1 MTQSMSDAV
10 IIADK
15 VTVTRSGRK
24 LIDEITIGLKPGQF
38 TVVIGPNG
46 AGKSTLMKVLSGEM
60 KPDSGHVTY
69 YGTGVELCQPVDLAR
84 RRAVLPQATQLAF
97 PFTAL
102 EIARMGAVAQ
112 GALNPSEEGRKALA
126 RVGLRGFESRPYP
139 SMSGG
144 EQQRVQ
150 FARALAQVPQPV
162 VDGIPRALF
171 LDEPTA
177 SLDLGHQI
185 SVLEE
190 ARDFAAGG
198 GMVLAILH
206 DLNLAAEFADHLIV
220 LNHGRVVAEGACQE
234 TVNDEIISTVY
245 GIAGAVGRLPA
256 AHIPYV
262 LPQSRDR

>member
-1 MTQSMSDAV
+1 M
-10 IIADK
+10 IIADDI
-15 VTVTRSGRK
+15 TVSRGGRK
-24 LIDEITIGLKPGQF
+24 LLDRVGISLEPGKF

-60 KPDSGHVTY
+60 KPDQGHVSY
-69 YGTGVELCQPVDLAR
+69 YGSSVGLWSPAELAR
-84 RRAVLPQATQLAF
+84 RRAVLPQAVQLAF

-102 EIARMGAVAQ
+102 EIARMGAVAK
-112 GALNPSEEGRKALA
+112 GSLDPGDEARKALS

-139 SMSGG
+139 SLSGG

-150 FARALAQVPQPV
+150 FARALAQVPQA
-162 VDGIPRALF
+162 VDGETPCALF

-185 SVLEE
+185 SVLEI
-190 ARDFAAGG
+190 ARDFASSG

-206 DLNLAAEFADHLIV
+206 DLNLAAEFADNLVV
-220 LNHGRVVAEGACQE
+220 LHHGRVVAEGPCSE
-234 TVNDEIISTVY
+234 TVRDETVASVY
-245 GIAGAVGRLPA
+245 GITGTVGRLPA

-262 LPQSRDR
+262 LPQSRHR